1 MPNLG
6 YARDKLGLAVDAL
19 VGVGDYRQR
28 LLAAYDHLG
37 WLSQPGH
44 LPEDLAVKI
53 EGFREALSWL
63 PPSEANPE
71 EGNVVGTLREMPAEE
86 YEELAHLVATVF
98 QEVVERSAAG
108 SE

>member
-28 LLAAYDHLG
+28 LLAAYDHLS
-37 WLSQPGH
+37 WLSQPGR
-44 LPEDLAVKI
+44 LPEDLAEKV
-53 EGFREALSWL
+53 ERFREAVTWL

-71 EGNVVGTLREMPAEE
+71 EGSVVETVREMPAEE
-86 YEELAHLVATVF
+86 YEELAHLVVTMF
-98 QEVVERSAAG
+98 QEVVERNAAG
-108 SE
+108 SQ

>member
-1 MPNLG
+1 MPEYLNQF
-6 YARDKLGLAVDAL
+6 LAEKATML
-19 VGVGDYRQR
+19 VRENF
-28 LLAAYDHLG
+28 A
-37 WLSQPGH
+37 

-53 EGFREALSWL
+53 EGFREAVSWL

-71 EGNVVGTLREMPAEE
+71 EGNVAGTLREMPAEE
-86 YEELAHLVATVF
+86 YEGLAHLVVAVF

>member
-1 MPNLG
+1 MPEYLNQF
-6 YARDKLGLAVDAL
+6 LAEKATML
-19 VGVGDYRQR
+19 VRENFT
-28 LLAAYDHLG
+28 
-37 WLSQPGH
+37 

-53 EGFREALSWL
+53 EGFREAVSWL

-71 EGNVVGTLREMPAEE
+71 EGSVVETLREMPAEE
-86 YEELAHLVATVF
+86 YEELAHLVVTVF